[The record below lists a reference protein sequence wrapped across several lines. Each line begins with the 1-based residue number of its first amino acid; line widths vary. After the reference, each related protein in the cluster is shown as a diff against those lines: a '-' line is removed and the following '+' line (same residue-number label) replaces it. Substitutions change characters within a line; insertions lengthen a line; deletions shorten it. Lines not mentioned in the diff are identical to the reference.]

1 MAPKSL
7 IRRHKFIVDESG
19 AGPRGIGSGAPSS
32 EGAGVGARSRM
43 LSPAGER
50 PAHGV
55 GVKYVRLSQK
65 YPPGYNL
72 GVAHRDSS
80 VAHRE
85 GRTPWLEW
93 SCWERAWRDT
103 PLPST

>member
-1 MAPKSL
+1 MKAERDL
-7 IRRHKFIVDESG
+7 G
-19 AGPRGIGSGAPSS
+19 AWGLGRLALGVPGS
-32 EGAGVGARSRM
+32 ERARAY
-43 LSPAGER
+43 LAPAGEC
-50 PAHGV
+50 PVHAG
-55 GVKYVRLSQK
+55 GVKSVRLSQK